1 MGKNWWIRFG
11 CFLTGY
17 NYDIL
22 LQSSEVSH
30 KLVKKYT
37 AAILIVGI
45 LWSLISFQFA
55 NHYLEF
61 GLMGSVIAS
70 LIGVIIIIQIERQII
85 LAVSP
90 GILLLGVRVALALVM
105 AVIGAVVTDSMLFEE
120 DIRRQRE
127 KDIGAEVQEVVA
139 SRSKEIDRQLEEEG
153 AEYEKIDSTKT
164 ALLEQLEAKPDIN
177 SVSITYDQVV
187 IQELQLDTISGEMI
201 AVDVVKPL
209 KKREVR
215 AQKNPK
221 WDLIPDY
228 DENLAKISLDIKEL
242 RNRKLYLEEIV
253 TKDLQENSGF
263 LTELLALIT
272 ILEQNFWAAVVWGL
286 FFAFVMM
293 LELLVLFAKFS
304 SSDTDYDKIILHQ
317 RATRIKT
324 LVNL

>member
-61 GLMGSVIAS
+61 GLVGSLVAS

-85 LAVSP
+85 LAVKP
-90 GILLLGVRVALALVM
+90 GVGLKVVRSLLAIVM
-105 AVIGAVVTDSMLFEE
+105 AVLGAVITDSMMFEE
-120 DIRRQRE
+120 DIERQME
-127 KDIGAEVQEVVA
+127 KDLGAEVHEVVD
-139 SRSKEIDRQLEEEG
+139 SRSQEINRQIDDLDIQYYEIDS
-153 AEYEKIDSTKT
+153 IKT
-164 ALLEQLEAKPDIN
+164 ELLNQLEAKPDIS

-187 IQELQLDTISGEMI
+187 VQELQLDTLSGEMV
-201 AVDVVKPL
+201 AVDVMKP
-209 KKREVR
+209 KKVREVK

-221 WDLIPDY
+221 WDLIPEY
-228 DENLAKISLDIKEL
+228 DESLSKISVDRKEL
-242 RNRKLYLEEIV
+242 RIRLLDMQAEVTLE
-253 TKDLQENSGF
+253 LQENQGF
-263 LTELLALIT
+263 LTELLALIK
-272 ILEQNFWAAVVWGL
+272 ILKRERWALVVWGL
-286 FFAFVMM
+286 FFVFVLM
-293 LELLVLFAKFS
+293 LELLVLFAKLS
-304 SSDTDYDKIILHQ
+304 SSETDYDKIILHQ
-317 RATRIKT
+317 RETRIKT